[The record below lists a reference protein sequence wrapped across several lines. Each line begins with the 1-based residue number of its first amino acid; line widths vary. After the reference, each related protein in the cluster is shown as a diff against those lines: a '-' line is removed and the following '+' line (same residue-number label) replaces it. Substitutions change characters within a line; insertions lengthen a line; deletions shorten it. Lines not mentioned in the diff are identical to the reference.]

1 MMSNCFYNI
10 RPIQEDDIEQI
21 SEIDREAFPGESMF
35 RPFSLYKSE
44 IRNSSVHY
52 IVACLN
58 SESKKRQDDEISHA
72 RLFIKNI
79 KSVFKGDSGNSIEEE
94 NGGNYVVGFVGL
106 WNMLQEAHITAIATR
121 NEFRRR
127 GIGEALLINAIEYA
141 INANADIVTLEVRV
155 SNEIAQKLYKKYG
168 FRVVGRRPRYYS
180 DNNEDALLMSTDTLS
195 SSEFRT
201 NFDTVREAHQNSVIK
216 QKSAN

>member
-1 MMSNCFYNI
+1 MSNYFYNI

-58 SESKKRQDDEISHA
+58 SESKKRKDDRISYA
-72 RLFIKNI
+72 RQFIEDI
-79 KSVFKGDSGNSIEEE
+79 KSVFTGDSGNSIEEE
-94 NGGNYVVGFVGL
+94 NGSNYVVGFVGL

-121 NEFRRR
+121 SAFRNR

-141 INANADIVTLEVRV
+141 INANSDIVTLEVRV

-168 FRVVGRRPRYYS
+168 FHVVGRRPRYYS

-195 SSEFRT
+195 SSEFKT
-201 NFDTVREAHQNSVIK
+201 NFDMVRDIHQNNVIK
-216 QKSAN
+216 R